1 MSNINRRDFI
11 KYVGATSALGL
22 AGCAGMD
29 DSGVKGKVVI
39 IGGGFGGAN
48 CARFLKTWA
57 PGVDVTLVER
67 NKEFVT
73 CPFSN
78 EVIGGQIKDLSGV
91 THKYDKVAK
100 AGINVI
106 HDSATKIDAAKKTV
120 ALASGKTLSYDRL
133 VVSPGIDFVYGK
145 VKNDKEANQEKM
157 PHAWHPGAQ
166 SILLRKQLE
175 AMPDGGK
182 FIMVVPAAPFRCPPG
197 PFERASL
204 VADYFKKAKPKSKI
218 VILDANEKFSK
229 QGLFLDAWKRLYPG
243 MVEWVPGSK
252 AGVPEEADIKNM
264 TIVTNFEKFKGD
276 VINLIPYQSAAA
288 FAIQNGL
295 TDKDGYCSVNKATLE
310 STLMP
315 GVHVLGDSTK
325 MAPMPKSGFAA
336 ATHGKNA
343 ASAIIAALGGSAHP
357 DAIFANTCYS
367 MLNTEF
373 AISVADVYKI
383 EEKDGKKDLVAVPG
397 GGVSK
402 AWDDNVR
409 RAEFKHA
416 QGWYKAI
423 TDNMFG

>member
-1 MSNINRRDFI
+1 MNHINRRDFI

-48 CARFLKTWA
+48 CARFLKKWA
-57 PGVDVTLVER
+57 PGVEVTLVER

-91 THKYDKVAK
+91 THGYANVVK
-100 AGINVI
+100 AGINVV

-120 ALASGKTLSYDRL
+120 SLASGKTLSYDRL
-133 VVSPGIDFVYGK
+133 VVSPGIDFVFGK
-145 VKNDKEANQEKM
+145 VKNDKEAVAEKM

-166 SILLRKQLE
+166 TILLRKQLE

-182 FIMVVPAAPFRCPPG
+182 FVMVVPAAPFRCPPG

-218 VILDANEKFSK
+218 IILDANEKFSK
-229 QGLFLDAWKRLYPG
+229 QGLFLDAWQRLYPG

-252 AGVPEEADIKNM
+252 AGIPEEADIKNM

-288 FAIQNGL
+288 FAIANGL

-367 MLNTEF
+367 MLNSEF

-383 EEKDGKKDLVAVPG
+383 VETDGKKDLTAVPG